1 MSAVGRRSH
10 STAARKSRA
19 KRSPRA
25 ASTSRAQPLE
35 HRILLT
41 ATLCLLALG
50 AVMVYSSS
58 SASSLLQGKGSGTAY
73 LLKFV
78 VYGAFGLLVMRILA
92 RDGIARVQSLVGPLL
107 AVSFA
112 LVLVVHIPHVGVSVN
127 GARRWLGSGPLQFQ
141 PSELLKLAL
150 VLYSAALLAR
160 RPQRVHD
167 LRELSKPLLAVVG
180 CACLLV
186 ATQPDLGTAMVIAFT
201 SCALLVAAGIPLR
214 NLAIIAGSALAV
226 VALYAIVRP
235 YARARLTSFV
245 DPWAHASGSGFQAV
259 QGQIAIGSGGLFGV
273 GPGESVQKIFYLP
286 EAHTDFI
293 LAVVGEEL
301 GVVGVSALLFLYGLI
316 AYAGLRAAK
325 AARSLHSALLAVG
338 LTALIVSQATLN
350 VFAVLGLA
358 PLTGVPLPLV
368 SYGSSSLI
376 VTLAAMGLLLNVA
389 SGGTAHVRAVAPAQ
403 RRRARAVATGER
415 GSPARGEAGSKR
427 RVADASAREQARWD
441 RERSSDEDRDSR
453 RGDGRARGA
462 GARGGRR
469 AAR

>member
-1 MSAVGRRSH
+1 MPAAGRRANS
-10 STAARKSRA
+10 SGTRGSRA
-19 KRSPRA
+19 GGASSGTSSPR
-25 ASTSRAQPLE
+25 QPLE
-35 HRILLT
+35 HSLLLT
-41 ATLCLLALG
+41 ATLCLLAFG
-50 AVMVYSSS
+50 VVMVYSSS
-58 SASSLLQGKGSGTAY
+58 SASTLLQGRGSGTGY
-73 LLKFV
+73 LVKYV
-78 VYGAFGLLVMRILA
+78 IYGALGLVVMRVLA
-92 RDGIARVQSLVGPLL
+92 RDGIARVQSLVAPLL
-107 AVSFA
+107 AVSFG
-112 LVLVVHIPHVGVSVN
+112 LVLAMHIPHVGVTVN
-127 GARRWLGSGPLQFQ
+127 GAKRWIGTGPLQFQ
-141 PSELLKLAL
+141 PSELLKIAL
-150 VLYSAALLAR
+150 VLYGATLLAR
-160 RPQRVHD
+160 KPARVHD
-167 LRELSKPLLAVVG
+167 LRELSKPLLMVVG
-180 CACLLV
+180 AACLLV

-214 NLAIIAGSALAV
+214 SLAIIGGSAFAV
-226 VALYAIVRP
+226 VALYAIARP

-293 LAVVGEEL
+293 LAVIGEEL

-325 AARSLHSALLAVG
+325 AARSLHSALIAVG
-338 LTALIVSQATLN
+338 MTSLIVSQALLN

-389 SGGTAHVRAVAPAQ
+389 SGGTAHVRAVAPSQ
-403 RRRARAVATGER
+403 RRRSRAVAG
-415 GSPARGEAGSKR
+415 GASASARAER
-427 RVADASAREQARWD
+427 RVADTPPRESARWG
-441 RERSSDEDRDSR
+441 RERSAEEDRDSR
-453 RGDGRARGA
+453 RGNGRARDA

>member
-1 MSAVGRRSH
+1 MSTAGRRSTP
-10 STAARKSRA
+10 STRKSRA
-19 KRSPRA
+19 TSTA
-25 ASTSRAQPLE
+25 ASVASSAQPLE

-73 LLKFV
+73 LVKFV
-78 VYGAFGLLVMRILA
+78 VYGALGLLVMRILA
-92 RDGIARVQSLVGPLL
+92 RDGISRIQSLVGPLL
-107 AVSFA
+107 AVSFV
-112 LVLVVHIPHVGVSVN
+112 LVLAVHIPHVGVSVN

-150 VLYSAALLAR
+150 VLYSATLLAH
-160 RPQRVHD
+160 RPDRVHD
-167 LRELSKPLLAVVG
+167 LRDLARPLLAVVG
-180 CACLLV
+180 VACLLV
-186 ATQPDLGTAMVIAFT
+186 VTQPDLGTAMVIGFT
-201 SCALLVAAGIPLR
+201 TCALLVAAGIPLR
-214 NLAIIAGSALAV
+214 NFAIIGGSALAA
-226 VALYAIVRP
+226 VAFYAILRP

-293 LAVVGEEL
+293 LAVIGEEL

-325 AARSLHSALLAVG
+325 AARSLHSALIAVG
-338 LTALIVSQATLN
+338 MTSLIVSQAILN

-389 SGGTAHVRAVAPAQ
+389 SGGSAHVRAVAPSRQ
-403 RRRARAVATGER
+403 RRTRAVATSGDESKNRAER
-415 GSPARGEAGSKR
+415 VAR
-427 RVADASAREQARWD
+427 RVADARAPEQARWS
-441 RERSSDEDRDSR
+441 RERSAQEDRDSR
-453 RGDGRARGA
+453 GRDSRARGA